1 MKRSNNT
8 AMISLAAIGL
18 FLSGAATANSWL
30 PELAPQSTVDMCVA
44 QIADHADYTAATRVR
59 HEVKSEQRR
68 TVGHTLRIDT
78 LVYGNNDGKLI
89 REYATKCVV
98 GNGLEPV
105 RFTIEEVADGS

>member
-1 MKRSNNT
+1 MKRSNTT
-8 AMISLAAIGL
+8 AMISLAGIGL
-18 FLSGAATANSWL
+18 FFSAVATANSWL
-30 PELAPQSTVDMCVA
+30 PELVPQSSVDMCVA

-78 LVYGNNDGKLI
+78 LVYGNSDGKLI

-105 RFTIEEVADGS
+105 VFVIEETVDGA